1 MSLFMRE
8 KTSKV
13 KNNTFPLLI
22 SVRFFFFVRGCHV
35 FIYDVILG
43 LFFLSFSHFFFPFLQ
58 VLELCGRTEYANSL
72 DIPRLVDK

>member
-22 SVRFFFFVRGCHV
+22 SVRGCHV

-43 LFFLSFSHFFFPFLQ
+43 LFFLSFSHLFFPFLQ